1 MGGYKH
7 AAPSLVVVASQNP
20 LVKGIP
26 DAQSSKDSKD
36 SVRNSQRKQAG
47 LAHCF
52 PCRLPTQLTL
62 EFLKSS

>member
-26 DAQSSKDSKD
+26 DAQSSKD